1 MHKVYYYN
9 FKFWRAEVLRAGL
22 FLQGIP
28 FDNVTDR
35 EQLQAI
41 QPKAPFGAFP
51 IMELPDGKILSQ
63 TQAMATY
70 VGKLGSIYERGE
82 DDDEFSAPPYSRL
95 YPLDSDYL
103 GQARCDEIINGC
115 TDVTS
120 TVGATMRLSDPEET
134 KAKRLALL
142 DPSTGRLVKHLS
154 GLESLVGLDAENV
167 ACGANLTVADLCVWR
182 LVGWLSGGILD
193 HIPSDFVSS
202 NFPKL
207 QGVYTAV
214 QENEH
219 VIEYMKK
226 YHN

>member
-41 QPKAPFGAFP
+41 KPKAPFGAFP

-63 TQAMATY
+63 TQAMAAY
-70 VGKLGSIYERGE
+70 VGKLGSIFEHGK
-82 DDDEFSAPPYSRL
+82 DDEFSIPPYSRL

-115 TDVTS
+115 TDVTITIGS
-120 TVGATMRLSDPEET
+120 TLFLANPEEVKT
-134 KAKRLALL
+134 KRLAMM
-142 DPSTGRLVKHLS
+142 DPSTGRLYKYLS
-154 GLESLVGLDAENV
+154 GLESLLCKENDTF
-167 ACGANLTVADLCVWR
+167 ACGASLTVADLCVWK
-182 LVGWLSGGILD
+182 LVAWLSGGILD
-193 HIPSDFVSS
+193 HIPTDFLSS
-202 NFPKL
+202 NFSKL
-207 QGVYTAV
+207 QAVYTAV

-219 VIEYMKK
+219 VIEYMKQ
-226 YHN
+226 YYTN

>member
-28 FDNVTDR
+28 FDNVTDG

-41 QPKAPFGAFP
+41 KPKAPFGAFP

-63 TQAMATY
+63 TQAMAAY
-70 VGKLGSIYERGE
+70 VGKLGSIFEHGK
-82 DDDEFSAPPYSRL
+82 DDEFSIPPYSRL

-115 TDVTS
+115 TDVTN
-120 TVGATMRLSDPEET
+120 TVAATMRLPDPEET

-142 DPSTGRLVKHLS
+142 DPSTGRLVMHLS
-154 GLESLVGLDAENV
+154 GLESLVCLDAEDF
-167 ACGANLTVADLCVWR
+167 ACGTNLTVADLCVWR
-182 LVGWLSGGILD
+182 LVGWLSEGILD
-193 HIPSDFVSS
+193 HIPTDFVSS

-207 QGVYTAV
+207 HGLYTAV

-226 YHN
+226 YHD